1 MIYFMKKGMCTKMY
15 VCRSEVTKVPLKYRL
30 ASKKKVA
37 ETLSKMPAPKPARK
51 EIVVQTARG
60 KIIF

>member
-1 MIYFMKKGMCTKMY
+1 MQKGRCISMY
-15 VCRSEVTKVPLKYRL
+15 VCKSEVTKVPLKYRL

-60 KIIF
+60 KIVF

>member
-1 MIYFMKKGMCTKMY
+1 MFVYK
-15 VCRSEVTKVPLKYRL
+15 SEVTKVPLKYRL

-37 ETLSKMPAPKPARK
+37 EALNKMPAPKAARK

-60 KIIF
+60 KIVF

>member
-1 MIYFMKKGMCTKMY
+1 MY
-15 VCRSEVTKVPLKYRL
+15 VCKSEVTKIPLKYRL

-37 ETLSKMPAPKPARK
+37 AALNKMPAPKPEKK

-60 KIIF
+60 KMIF